1 VSGVPF
7 QRPRPAGLEAIG
19 AYYARSQE
27 RGWYTRGPCV
37 AELGERAG
45 ALAGADGHGVPV
57 SSATTGLMLALRA
70 LAGPGE
76 AVAIPSFTCAAVA
89 GAVEWSGYR
98 PLFVD
103 VEAGGWHLDPG
114 ALEAALASAPV
125 AAVIGVANFGTPP
138 EPEQLAAWESL
149 AAAAGVPLILDA
161 AAGLG
166 AVAPAGAVTV
176 YSFEAT
182 KPTGFGEGGLLV
194 TRDGE
199 LAGEL
204 RRLANYGLR
213 DGVVSG
219 AVGFN
224 AKLSELGAAAALAAL
239 DGVEAVVAA
248 RRERGAALRAAAGE
262 RDVRFQRG
270 AERSAWTATHVLL
283 ASEARRAAALATAAA
298 LEVEVRTLWDP
309 PLHRQ
314 PAWLAAGVAL
324 PVTDDLAARS
334 LALPMAADL
343 DEREL
348 ALVAEVL
355 RQAGG

>member
-1 VSGVPF
+1 
-7 QRPRPAGLEAIG
+7 
-19 AYYARSQE
+19 
-27 RGWYTRGPCV
+27 
-37 AELGERAG
+37 
-45 ALAGADGHGVPV
+45 
-57 SSATTGLMLALRA
+57 M
-70 LAGPGE
+70 
-76 AVAIPSFTCAAVA
+76 
-89 GAVEWSGYR
+89 
-98 PLFVD
+98 
-103 VEAGGWHLDPG
+103 
-114 ALEAALASAPV
+114 

-138 EPEQLAAWESL
+138 EQLAAWEEL
-149 AAAAGVPLILDA
+149 TRAAGVPLIFDA

-166 AVAPAGAVTV
+166 AAAPAGAVTV

-248 RRERGAALRAAAGE
+248 RRERGAALRAAVAGL
-262 RDVRFQRG
+262 DVAFQRG
-270 AERSAWTATHVLL
+270 AEQSPWTASHVLL
-283 ASEARRAAALATAAA
+283 GSGRHRAGALAAAAA

-314 PAWLAAGVAL
+314 PAWLGSGFRL
-324 PVTDDLAARS
+324 PVTDDLATRS

-348 ALVAEVL
+348 ALVARVL
-355 RQAGG
+355 HEADG